1 MSVRT
6 TWYTEDNKIGVD
18 LNNPE
23 PAISVTTKPELPAN
37 KINLGEEVQGIAGS
51 RWMYVVASATVSTQ
65 NLVAISPV
73 TSTEF
78 HAESLTSAHVISAIY
93 TIGISQLAVTAAAT
107 GEGFWAL
114 LEARSGAVINSVG
127 SCLAGAQLYLSSS
140 GAGHITTSVSTA
152 ILYGMVAVNPATAT
166 TATMDVAMSRAITAS
181 V

>member
-1 MSVRT
+1 
-6 TWYTEDNKIGVD
+6 
-18 LNNPE
+18 
-23 PAISVTTKPELPAN
+23 
-37 KINLGEEVQGIAGS
+37 
-51 RWMYVVASATVSTQ
+51 MYVVASATVSTQ
-65 NLVAISPV
+65 NLIAISPV

-93 TIGISQLAVTAAAT
+93 TIGISQLATTAAAT
-107 GEGFWAL
+107 GEAFWAL